1 MKTALEKK
9 DTISDGSK
17 LATIRVL
24 VIEDN
29 PGDARLLKEA
39 LSTEEFYKLEF
50 EHKGTLKE
58 GMEHLAEGNTDVVL
72 LDLSLPDS
80 HGFETFQ
87 KVSDAF
93 TDISIIVLTGFDDHE
108 LAIKAMKE
116 GAQDY
121 LVKADFDNRLL
132 SRALRYSYERMQAK
146 KALTKAYALKNIQQL
161 AAAVCHEFSQPLQ
174 TLSGCISLL
183 EKGHDPKYIEISQK
197 MISKITQL
205 LVQLRDI
212 TDIKKQK
219 YLSTQILDLKAS
231 SAHKNYSPKKRILV
245 VDDEQNVLELLVQGL
260 ISAGYEVDGA
270 KDGLEAL
277 SMVNTSKYDLIVSD
291 INMPRM
297 PGTTFFNMI
306 KAINYPSLFVFL
318 TGYSVSDDA
327 EALIK
332 KADGI
337 LYKPVDFDYLFEF
350 INKLFKGDKA
360 RIKNISA

>member
-1 MKTALEKK
+1 MKTRSENNKSTP
-9 DTISDGSK
+9 DSSK
-17 LATIRVL
+17 PAIIRVL

-39 LSTEEFYKLEF
+39 LSTEKFYKLEF
-50 EHKGTLKE
+50 EHKATLKE
-58 GMEHLAEGNTDVVL
+58 GMDHLAEGHTDVVL

-87 KVSDAF
+87 KVSNTF
-93 TDISIIVLTGFDDHE
+93 TDVSIIVLTGFDDHE
-108 LAIKAMKE
+108 LAIRAMKE

-121 LVKADFDNRLL
+121 LVKGEFDNRLL
-132 SRALRYSYERMQAK
+132 ARVLRYSYERMQSK

-174 TLSGCISLL
+174 TLLGCISLL
-183 EKGHDPKYIEISQK
+183 ENGYNIKYVEISQK

-205 LVQLRDI
+205 LIQLRDI

-219 YLSTQILDLKAS
+219 YLSTQIFDLKAS
-231 SAHKNYSPKKRILV
+231 SENKNSTPKKRILV
-245 VDDEQNVLELLVQGL
+245 VDDEQSVLELMVQGL
-260 ISAGYEVDGA
+260 ITAGYEVDGA

-277 SMVNTSKYDLIVSD
+277 SMVNSQKYDLIISD

-297 PGTTFFNMI
+297 PGTTLFNMI
-306 KAINYPSLFVFL
+306 QAINYPSLFVFL
-318 TGYSVSDDA
+318 TGYSISDDT
-327 EALIK
+327 EVMIK

-350 INKLFKGDKA
+350 LDKLIKGNPARKKA
-360 RIKNISA
+360 

>member
-1 MKTALEKK
+1 MKTILEK
-9 DTISDGSK
+9 DQTTPDDSRPAI
-17 LATIRVL
+17 IRVL
-24 VIEDN
+24 IIEDN

-39 LSTEEFYKLEF
+39 LSTEEFYKIEF

-93 TDISIIVLTGFDDHE
+93 TDVSIIVLTGFDDHE

-121 LVKADFDNRLL
+121 LVKGDFDNKLL
-132 SRALRYSYERMQAK
+132 GRVLRYSYERMQAK

-219 YLSTQILDLKAS
+219 YLSTQIFDLKAS
-231 SAHKNYSPKKRILV
+231 SENKKSIKKKQIMV
-245 VDDEQNVLELLVQGL
+245 VDDEENVLELLVQGL
-260 ISAGYEVDGA
+260 VSAGYEVDGA

-277 SMVNTSKYDLIVSD
+277 SLVNSNKYDLIISD

-297 PGTTFFNMI
+297 PGTTLFNMV

-318 TGYSVSDDA
+318 TGYAVSDDV

-337 LYKPVDFDYLFEF
+337 LYKPVDFEFLFEF
-350 INKLFKGDKA
+350 VDKLLTGNKAPAKRA
-360 RIKNISA
+360 IA

>member
-1 MKTALEKK
+1 M
-9 DTISDGSK
+9 
-17 LATIRVL
+17 

-39 LSTEEFYKLEF
+39 LSTEEFHKLEF
-50 EHKGTLKE
+50 EHKVTLKE

-87 KVSDAF
+87 KVSDVF
-93 TDISIIVLTGFDDHE
+93 TDVSIIVLTGSDDHE
-108 LAIKAMKE
+108 LAIRAMKE

-121 LVKADFDNRLL
+121 LVKGDFDNRLL
-132 SRALRYSYERMQAK
+132 GRALRYSYERMQAK

-183 EKGHDPKYIEISQK
+183 EKGHDIKYIEISQE

-212 TDIKKQK
+212 TNIKKQK
-219 YLSTQILDLKAS
+219 YLSTQIFDLKAS
-231 SAHKNYSPKKRILV
+231 SEKGSILKKRLLV
-245 VDDEQNVLELLVQGL
+245 VDDEQNILELLVQGL
-260 ISAGYEVDGA
+260 MSAGYEVDGA
-270 KDGLEAL
+270 SDGLEAL
-277 SMVNTSKYDLIVSD
+277 SMVNSKRYDLIISD

-318 TGYSVSDDA
+318 TGYAVSDDA
-327 EALIK
+327 EATIE

-350 INKLFKGDKA
+350 VDKLLRKVP
-360 RIKNISA
+360 IKRAIA